1 MTNITTIKKK
11 ETVICDLKN
20 GANTK
25 ENKFLAGLLHI
36 QYAINGQLLANI
48 ITALEYIPH

>member
-1 MTNITTIKKK
+1 MFWGSHMENLLLRLNDKYNYNKKK

-36 QYAINGQLLANI
+36 
-48 ITALEYIPH
+48 